1 MQRNVNFDEN
11 LIWRVAENIF
21 QRELNLAHN
30 TKLNMMFFY
39 QKITYIL
46 ANNQDKT
53 KENHNNDVYEL
64 NKNYQKV
71 TRHKKIKIRVIKVR
85 KK

>member
-1 MQRNVNFDEN
+1 
-11 LIWRVAENIF
+11 
-21 QRELNLAHN
+21 
-30 TKLNMMFFY
+30 MFFY

-64 NKNYQKV
+64 NENYQKV